1 LRISSAREEST
12 VLREKRKI
20 TSSAYIKNLEE
31 IRADKS
37 EVNRVNNRKA
47 RSLEGCQRK
56 QNEEVRNDEKKD
68 TLNATNKERAKDAKP
83 VIKFERKFMI
93 DSIE

>member
-12 VLREKRKI
+12 VLREKKKI

-56 QNEEVRNDEKKD
+56 QNEEVKNDEKKD
-68 TLNATNKERAKDAKP
+68 TECNQQGKSEGCETI